1 MRSILS
7 VILVLVATL
16 LVSCGSPQ
24 SSQIPTTYT
33 TEKIEQLQIFV
44 EPIAAAREELS
55 ELQDLIAAENWV
67 DTRTLIHGPL
77 GQLRKNMLDLSA
89 SLLPKDQK
97 KATELAREVFGHLE
111 RLDAAAQ
118 ARNASQV
125 ETQFREAVK
134 DFESFLDM
142 IPQA

>member
-1 MRSILS
+1 

-24 SSQIPTTYT
+24 ATQIPTTYT
-33 TEKIEQLQIFV
+33 AEKIEQLQIFA
-44 EPIAAAREELS
+44 EPIAAAQTELS
-55 ELQDLIAAENWV
+55 ELQNLIAAKNWV

-77 GQLRKNMLDLSA
+77 GQLRKDMLNLSA
-89 SLLPKDQK
+89 SLLQKDQK
-97 KATELAREVFGHLE
+97 RATELAREVFGHLE

-118 ARNASQV
+118 ARNASQA
-125 ETQFREAVK
+125 ETQFREAAK
-134 DFESFLDM
+134 DFEAFLDV

>member
-1 MRSILS
+1 

-16 LVSCGSPQ
+16 LVSCGNPQ
-24 SSQIPTTYT
+24 ATQIPTTYSA
-33 TEKIEQLQIFV
+33 EKIEQLQVFV
-44 EPIAAAREELS
+44 EPIAAAQEKLS
-55 ELQDLIAAENWV
+55 ELQNLIAAENWV

-77 GQLRKNMLDLSA
+77 GQLRKDMLTLSA

-97 KATELAREVFGHLE
+97 QATELSREVFGHLE

-118 ARNASQV
+118 ARNPSQA
-125 ETQFREAVK
+125 ETQFQEARR
-134 DFESFLDM
+134 DFDTFLDL